1 MSLNAIINNPN
12 GCRPLCPGC
21 THGKM
26 RHQQSLAA
34 KQQRLAKH
42 LSPWISRLTP
52 VRAAA
57 PEARWRY
64 RSSVCLK
71 TAWDASGWR
80 FGLVARKIV
89 IPIHDCPVH
98 AETVC
103 RAVAILAEKLPDGSV
118 FPLVYYLQSGAQAT
132 LVVKQNTL
140 PDMSWLTGKTVSRLE
155 TAGIEGLWVH
165 LHPAA
170 GRRVL
175 GKNGWRLAWGRPVS
189 MDADGLEYGPV
200 AFRQVIDS
208 LAEHALSTAE
218 TFLNPRPED
227 LMIDLYCGIGAGLVR
242 WTRKQC
248 RTIGVEL
255 GQEAVSCAQRNA
267 PAATLL
273 RGRCGLRLPQ
283 LTAWIDSRP
292 AAGKPARLLYAN
304 PPRTGIEDAVLK
316 WIISDYRPDRMAYL
330 SCNAASLSRDLRFLA
345 SNGYEV
351 GALFP
356 YDFFPRTHH
365 VECLALLTSH
375 RHAAD

>member
-12 GCRPLCPGC
+12 GCHPLCPGC
-21 THGKM
+21 AHGKM
-26 RHQQSLAA
+26 GHEKSIAV
-34 KQQRLAKH
+34 KQLRLAKH
-42 LSPWISRLTP
+42 FAPWADSLVP
-52 VRAAA
+52 VRTVA

-71 TAWDASGWR
+71 TARDKSGWR
-80 FGLVARKIV
+80 FGLVARKTV

-98 AETVC
+98 AEPVC
-103 RAVAILAEKLPDGSV
+103 RAVAILTEKLPDGTV
-118 FPLVYYLQSGAQAT
+118 FPMVYYLQSGAQAT

-140 PDMSWLTGKTVSRLE
+140 PDMSWLTAETVSRLE

-170 GRRVL
+170 GKRVL
-175 GKNGWRLAWGRPVS
+175 GKNGWRLAWGRPTS

-200 AFRQVIDS
+200 AFRQVIGS
-208 LAEHALSTAE
+208 LADQALSTAE

-248 RTIGVEL
+248 HTVGVEL
-255 GQEAVSCAQRNA
+255 GQEAVSCARRNA
-267 PAATLL
+267 PTATLL

-304 PPRTGIEDAVLK
+304 PPRTGIEDTVLK
-316 WIISDYRPDRMAYL
+316 WIISDYRPDRIAYL
-330 SCNAASLSRDLRFLA
+330 SCNAAGLSRDLSFLT

-351 GALFP
+351 NALSP

-375 RHAAD
+375 RHVVR